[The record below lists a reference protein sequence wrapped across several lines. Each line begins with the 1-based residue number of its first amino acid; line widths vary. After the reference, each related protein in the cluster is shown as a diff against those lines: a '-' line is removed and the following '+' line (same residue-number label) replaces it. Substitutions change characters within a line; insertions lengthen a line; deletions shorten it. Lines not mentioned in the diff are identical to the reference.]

1 MNLIEKVK
9 AAIEREN
16 LIPEGAHII
25 VGVSGGADSVALL
38 HILHRLGYSLTA
50 AHLNHS
56 IRGAEADGDEAF
68 VKALCKKLGIKCVT
82 TKVDVP
88 ALAREKGISIEM
100 AAREARHDFFRST
113 ISGFRFQ
120 VSGFLVALAHHAD
133 DQLETFFLR
142 AARGT
147 GPGGLSGMRS
157 FQCLD
162 PKRSEGAFGYSQK
175 KRSSGERQNVDAVS
189 SPRHAC
195 SENAVRTPRLRSRTM
210 TLIRPMLGIRRA
222 EIIQWLEENKIDWR
236 EDATNTDETISRNF
250 IRHQLLPA
258 FGKLNDRA
266 AENLLRTMDILRE
279 EDDFLSATA
288 ELEMDELHAQPKA
301 VQRRIVQRW
310 LIEHG
315 AKPDFDSIEKVI
327 EFSAQTDGS
336 RSLDLEGLRIVNEYG
351 VLKVGQ
357 ASSLPGQP
365 GRPPHIRI
373 EEGVGILRGPW
384 CASVSLAKV
393 AGREVTVRVAKP
405 GDRMEPYGMEGS
417 KKLQDIFTDLKIP
430 KAQREQWPVVECG
443 GEIIWLPGYRIARGW
458 ELSSDSEPALH
469 LFSDGD

>member
-1 MNLIEKVK
+1 VNLIEKVK

-16 LIPEGAHII
+16 RIPEGTHVV

-82 TKVDVP
+82 AKTDVP
-88 ALAREKGISIEM
+88 ALAKENGISLEM
-100 AAREARHDFFRST
+100 AAREARHDFFRSLKPEASSLL
-113 ISGFRFQ
+113 I
-120 VSGFLVALAHHAD
+120 ALAHHAD

-147 GPGGLSGMRS
+147 GLGGLSGMKS
-157 FQCLD
+157 FQTL
-162 PKRSEGAFGYSQK
+162 EG
-175 KRSSGERQNVDAVS
+175 
-189 SPRHAC
+189 
-195 SENAVRTPRLRSRTM
+195 
-210 TLIRPMLGIRRA
+210 LILVRPMLGIRRA
-222 EIIQWLEENKIDWR
+222 EIIQWLEKEKIEWR

-250 IRHQLLPA
+250 IRHQLLPM

-266 AENLLRTMDILRE
+266 AENLLRTMDILRD
-279 EDDFLSATA
+279 EDDHP
-288 ELEMDELHAQPKA
+288 EKA
-301 VQRRIVQRW
+301 ARRREIRDW
-310 LIEHG
+310 LIAQG
-315 AKPDFDSIEKVI
+315 VTPTFDAVEQVVSFSEKTSGTQ
-327 EFSAQTDGS
+327 F
-336 RSLDLEGLRIVNEYG
+336 LDLEGLRIVNEYG
-351 VLKVGQ
+351 ALRVEVGR
-357 ASSLPGQP
+357 AVPSAPL
-365 GRPPHIRI
+365 GRTARRSVPTKKDIRI

-393 AGREVTVRVAKP
+393 AGRELTVRVAKP

-469 LFSDGD
+469 LFSAEG

>member
-16 LIPEGAHII
+16 LIPAGASII

-56 IRGAEADGDEAF
+56 IRGAAADGDEAF
-68 VKALCKKLGIKCVT
+68 VKALCKKLGVECVT
-82 TKVDVP
+82 AKTDVP
-88 ALAREKGISIEM
+88 ALAKEKGISIEM
-100 AAREARHDFFRST
+100 AAREARHDFFRSLKSQASSLL
-113 ISGFRFQ
+113 I
-120 VSGFLVALAHHAD
+120 ALAHHAD

-147 GPGGLSGMRS
+147 GPGGLSGMRF
-157 FQCLD
+157 FQKLAPCQTCDVVGQASLY
-162 PKRSEGAFGYSQK
+162 SESLCSSQK
-175 KRSSGERQNVDAVS
+175 QEI
-189 SPRHAC
+189 
-195 SENAVRTPRLRSRTM
+195 TRSRLQEARPTISKQQVTHDKALEGL

-222 EIIQWLEENKIDWR
+222 EIIRWLKNEKIEWR

-250 IRHQLLPA
+250 VRRQLLPM

-266 AENLLRTMDILRE
+266 AENLLRTMDILRDE
-279 EDDFLSATA
+279 E
-288 ELEMDELHAQPKA
+288 ECPEKA
-301 VQRRIVQRW
+301 ARRREIRDW
-310 LIEHG
+310 LIEQG
-315 AKPDFDSIEKVI
+315 VKPDFDSIEKVI
-327 EFSAQTDGS
+327 EFAAETDGS

-351 VLKVGQ
+351 ALRSEERTARRSVPTKED
-357 ASSLPGQP
+357 
-365 GRPPHIRI
+365 IRI

-393 AGREVTVRVAKP
+393 AGGEVTVRAAQP

-430 KAQREQWPVVECG
+430 KAQRENWPVVECG
-443 GEIIWLPGYRIARGW
+443 GEIIWLPGYRIACGW

-469 LFSDGD
+469 LFLDKS